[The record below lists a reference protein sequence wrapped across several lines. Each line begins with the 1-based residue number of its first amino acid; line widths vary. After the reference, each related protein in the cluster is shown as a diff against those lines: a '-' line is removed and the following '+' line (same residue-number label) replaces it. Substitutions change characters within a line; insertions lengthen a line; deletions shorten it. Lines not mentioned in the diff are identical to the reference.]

1 MYNFSIVIP
10 TYNEKEN
17 IIDLICEIENE
28 LSAFMYELIIVDDNS
43 PDKTSEIIKKFT
55 RENNIRNVICINRSW
70 QKGLSS
76 AVVEGMSASN
86 SPLIIVMDGDGQHDP
101 KDIAKLVKIQKENE
115 LDLVIGSRFYSEHSN
130 ISLSNNRS
138 YLSKIGI
145 KLTNLFI
152 GDKYSDPLTGFFLIK
167 RDILQSIQ
175 KEIYKDGF
183 KILFDILMLKKDLK
197 WHEIQINFRARN
209 AGQSKLNLSTLAHLG
224 GQIVENLS
232 FKLIP
237 STFFVFSVIGSLGVI
252 IHLLTL
258 YIFLSIGFEYIFS
271 NFLGSAFALTSNYF
285 LNNYLTFN
293 NLHKTFISR
302 ALGLMKYSF
311 FNSLSLLANIG
322 VAASLY
328 LDDFSIAISTLLGIT
343 AGLLLNYFL
352 SRNIVFKL

>member
-1 MYNFSIVIP
+1 MSNFSIVIP

-17 IIDLICEIENE
+17 ILSLINEIQNE
-28 LSAFMYELIIVDDNS
+28 LSTFAYELIIVDDNS
-43 PDKTSEIIKKFT
+43 PDKTAETVKKFVKGK
-55 RENNIRNVICINRSW
+55 NLKNVICINRSW
-70 QKGLSS
+70 HKGLSS
-76 AVVEGMSASN
+76 AVVEGMAASK

-101 KDIAKLVKIQKENE
+101 KDILQLIKTQQDHE
-115 LDLVIGSRFYSEHSN
+115 LDLVIGSRFFGDTSN
-130 ISLSNNRS
+130 TSLSKNRS
-138 YLSKIGI
+138 FLSKLGI
-145 KLTNLFI
+145 KITKLII
-152 GDKYSDPLTGFFLIK
+152 GEKYSDPLTGFFLIK
-167 RDILQSIQ
+167 REILESIQ

-183 KILFDILMLKKDLK
+183 KILFDVLMLKRNLH
-197 WHEIQINFRARN
+197 WSEIQINFRARN
-209 AGQSKLNLSTLAHLG
+209 AGDSKLNLSTLAHLL

-232 FKLIP
+232 FRLIP

-258 YIFLSIGFEYIFS
+258 YIFLSMGFAYILS

-293 NLHKTFISR
+293 NLHKTWVSK

-311 FNSLSLLANIG
+311 FNSLSLVANIG
-322 VAASLY
+322 VAAYLY
-328 LDDFSIAISTLLGIT
+328 FDDFSLAISTLLGIT